1 MNEKI
6 LEQIL
11 AEMKEIK
18 IEITDIKTEMKSE
31 MTSVKTLLNEN
42 TQIVKVIRD
51 CQEESD
57 AKLENLA
64 MDVHHMRGDLT
75 ALTGFVATIKEELEF
90 TSHKTVRNEKEIFK
104 LRKNSFESKSI

>member
-18 IEITDIKTEMKSE
+18 IEITDIKTEM
-31 MTSVKTLLNEN
+31 TSVKTQLNEN

-51 CQEESD
+51 RQEESD

-75 ALTGFVATIKEELEF
+75 ALTGSVATIKEELEF